1 MEFNHLLDD
10 FHELG
15 LEVVGI
21 SVDAAKTQ
29 AGFAAKHGFRFPMIG
44 DKERKIGPLYG
55 VMKNADGTGSTQRDT
70 VVVGRDGIVVLAYE
84 KVKAAGH
91 AARVLEDVNAAREGW
106 PAPALPA
113 CCRSRTAGRGSPRGP
128 AGGRGT

>member
-44 DKERKIGPLYG
+44 DKYPAEIF
-55 VMKNADGTGSTQRDT
+55 T
-70 VVVGRDGIVVLAYE
+70 VS
-84 KVKAAGH
+84 
-91 AARVLEDVNAAREGW
+91 
-106 PAPALPA
+106 P
-113 CCRSRTAGRGSPRGP
+113 AGRLLMP
-128 AGGRGT
+128 AVTQTVQGGKFSQADVYIWWTKTNEEFENIKKISKIPVPIKLLN